1 VIHFIKNPE
10 DTVSLFITFEGA
22 EGSGKS
28 SQSNELYDWLLSRHI
43 PAVLTHEPGGT
54 VLGEKISDLLK
65 WAKEA
70 KISPLTELMLF
81 NASRAQIVNDVIK
94 PALDEGKVVIC
105 DRFFDSTT
113 AYQSYGRGLNLD
125 TVKQINSIATG
136 GLSPDLTILLDISI
150 ENGLSRKSG
159 VQLDRFELE
168 NIDFHRKVRQG
179 YLTLAAAEPSR
190 WMVIDATQAREK
202 ISGII
207 KDRINP
213 ILTRRN

>member
-1 VIHFIKNPE
+1 
-10 DTVSLFITFEGA
+10 VSLFITFEGP

-28 SQSNELYDWLLSRHI
+28 SQSNKLYDWLLSRHI